1 MLKLMTKELRLQDQI
16 NRLQQQL
23 EESQYEEWE
32 RGKEIVLFEK
42 MFNAH
47 KDQLTES
54 YVEAI
59 EVILK
64 KFDNRCLMPSKEPER
79 PLDNKAKNR
88 VYQYGVDRGIR
99 KANGR
104 VLKLIMEDYTL
115 TPKK

>member
-1 MLKLMTKELRLQDQI
+1 MLKLMTKELRLQDEITNLKQK
-16 NRLQQQL
+16 L
-23 EESQYEEWE
+23 EESEYEEFE

-47 KDQLTES
+47 KNQLTEA

-64 KFDNRCLMPSKEPER
+64 KFDDRCLMPSKEPVR
-79 PLDNKAKNR
+79 PLDSRSKNTI
-88 VYQYGVDRGIR
+88 YQHGFDRGAR